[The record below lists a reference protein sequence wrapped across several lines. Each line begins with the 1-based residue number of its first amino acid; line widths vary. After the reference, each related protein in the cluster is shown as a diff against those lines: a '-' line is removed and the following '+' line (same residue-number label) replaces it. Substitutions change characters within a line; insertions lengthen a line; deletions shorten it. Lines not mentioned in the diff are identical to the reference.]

1 MTAPKRVQLTWV
13 GPGLSYEGSAQG
25 GPSIV
30 IDGENERGPS
40 PMDTL
45 LLGAAS
51 CMAIDIQGILE
62 KSRVAVEA
70 LDLDVEGIRAEDHP
84 RRYTHVTF
92 VIRVS
97 GPGPDDDDRVARAI
111 QLSRDKYCS
120 VVHSL
125 RQDIEIETRIERI

>member
-1 MTAPKRVQLTWV
+1 MTAPKTVRLAWL
-13 GPGLSYEGSAQG
+13 GPGLCYEGSANG

-30 IDGENERGPS
+30 IDGDNERGPS

-45 LLGAAS
+45 LLGAAA

-62 KSRVAVEA
+62 KSRVAVES
-70 LDLDVEGIRAEDHP
+70 LELDVEGIRAEHHP

-92 VIRVS
+92 VIKVS
-97 GPGPDDDDRVARAI
+97 GPRPDDDDRVARAV

-125 RQDIEIETRIERI
+125 RQDIEIETRIERT